1 MPLMMEADMDID
13 DLFGDGTGLSF
24 STNPPTKELCQRVDE
39 LRTGGCCQQIVWSKC
54 GSIASVASNGYT
66 LEIRFLRCHPK
77 TGSWELSEPNT
88 PSFTSTQDG
97 GPIRHLSWSPT
108 GCDLAVIDSAG
119 RVTILSIFS
128 SLNKLAITR
137 SCQVDTADDL
147 QTPVGSY
154 WLPLAPVP
162 PGRPTFL
169 NGPGIKEGH
178 GYRYEASQAP
188 ILGPCNP
195 IPGKSA
201 FIFVTTNGLL
211 KLLWPQSN
219 NKWCD
224 IHTELES
231 IVSSNDL
238 ITHAAICP
246 DKNQSPHG
254 LLMIAFATASK
265 QLRTVRAL
273 IDWNI
278 QKGEKAP
285 NGTFQLNPTLKTR
298 HLAMTIWAPESSS
311 DPMNDSQLDSSMVEI
326 SYLEF
331 LPPSEDMNA
340 KMAPTILV
348 IKSYIPKFRSQYNQD
363 FETIFE
369 RWEVREKSLSVNP
382 VFEQLSASRDRNV
395 AQLGSIS
402 VLKKIK
408 SYKVNKIVVG
418 LEVMNLGKIIF
429 LAYSDGSVEYRE
441 RMGFTKTF
449 SDNDLNR
456 VWHLSQIGFTYP
468 EDDPCLQ
475 VALSP
480 TQSSIVYSDK
490 EGKIKWKQLEYHSGQ
505 IGTSMDE
512 PIYAATVAALSLSC
526 GTAVMR
532 NSNFDDLLAFAS
544 RYSATQ
550 LAFDWLVELSC
561 ILKLHVDYSD
571 ENHHQL
577 LIRNTTIQLCLSVQ
591 NSLGFKGKLSA
602 RTFSGKNA
610 WLILQLRNTV
620 VQVAMAANS
629 KLPANN
635 SVEKFSPLDEPEVI
649 NFLTGSIR
657 WALDLIAW
665 VIDSLLSLSRN
676 LPSKMDLT
684 KASDLSLKELLSH
697 LQATNDVSL
706 HFILA
711 SATRGFL
718 TAINRRLQH
727 LDNIAKKSLSISIS
741 SGTSPPLI
749 SPELR
754 TAYRKTATVLSN
766 SIIKLDTVEKFLTSI
781 SQKIKEAYANYTPS
795 LNRTGNLEKTRNN
808 FEVKLLFGG
817 PIPDA
822 LKPVVIELFKK
833 DGILEKL
840 REEFDESRL
849 FFADFSLLEVDDDK
863 ASLKKRGQMNS
874 VMDCFKKSWLKK
886 PSIGEINDSV
896 NGVMMSKSEYPGAK
910 ATGNRQD
917 LKWRRCTR
925 CAAISEDA
933 LAQRQ
938 PLQWLVMQQRRCFCS
953 GYWSTVSPG
962 DIVA

>member
-1 MPLMMEADMDID
+1 MDID
-13 DLFGDGTGLSF
+13 DLFGDGAGLSF
-24 STNPPTKELCQRVDE
+24 STQPPTKELLQRVDE
-39 LRTGGCCQQIVWSKC
+39 LRIGGCCQQIAWSKC

-77 TGSWELSEPNT
+77 SGTWELSEPS
-88 PSFTSTQDG
+88 PSFTSSQDG

-137 SCQVDTADDL
+137 NYQVDTADDL

-162 PGRPTFL
+162 PGRPTFH
-169 NGPGIKEGH
+169 NGPGIKDGR
-178 GYRYEASQAP
+178 GYRYEASQAQ

-201 FIFVTTNGLL
+201 FVFVTTNGLL

-246 DKNQSPHG
+246 DKNHSPYG

-265 QLRTVRAL
+265 QLRVVRAL

-278 QKGEKAP
+278 QKGEKVP
-285 NGTFQLNPTLKTR
+285 NGTFLLNPTLKTR
-298 HLAMTIWAPESSS
+298 HIAMTSWAPEYSS
-311 DPMNDSQLDSSMVEI
+311 DSMNDSQLDLSMVEL

-331 LPPSEDMNA
+331 LPPAEDVNA
-340 KMAPTILV
+340 KMVPPTILAV
-348 IKSYIPKFRSQYNQD
+348 KSYLPTFRSQYYQD
-363 FETIFE
+363 VETTFE
-369 RWEVREKSLSVNP
+369 RWEVQEKPLSVNP
-382 VFEQLSASRDRNV
+382 AFEQLGGSQDKNPS
-395 AQLGSIS
+395 QLGTIS

-408 SYKVNKIVVG
+408 RYKVNKIVTG
-418 LEVMNLGKIIF
+418 LEIINLGKIIF

-441 RMGFTKTF
+441 RIGFIETF
-449 SDNDLNR
+449 NDNDLNR
-456 VWHLSQIGFTYP
+456 VWHLSQIGYTYADG
-468 EDDPCLQ
+468 EPCIQ

-480 TQSSIVYSDK
+480 TQSSMVYLEK
-490 EGKIKWKQLEYHSGQ
+490 NGKIKWKQLEYHSGQ
-505 IGTSMDE
+505 IGTSMEE

-532 NSNFDDLLAFAS
+532 NSNFDDLLAFAK
-544 RYSATQ
+544 RYALPQ
-550 LAFDWLVELSC
+550 LAFDWLNELSS
-561 ILKLHVDYSD
+561 ILKLYVDYSD

-591 NSLGFKGKLSA
+591 NSLGFNGVLNA

-620 VQVAMAANS
+620 VQVAMAANT
-629 KLPANN
+629 KFPVNN
-635 SVEKFSPLDEPEVI
+635 SAEKASPLDEPDVI

-665 VIDSLLSLSRN
+665 IIDSLLSLSRS
-676 LPSKMDLT
+676 LPSNIDLT
-684 KASDLSLKELLSH
+684 KASNLSLIELLAH
-697 LQATNDVSL
+697 LQSTNNISL

-711 SATRGFL
+711 SSTRGFL
-718 TAINRRLQH
+718 IAINRRLQH
-727 LDNIAKKSLSISIS
+727 LDNIAKKSLSISMS
-741 SGTSPPLI
+741 TTNTSPLI
-749 SPELR
+749 LPALR
-754 TAYRKTATVLSN
+754 DAYKQVATIISN
-766 SIIKLDTVEKFLTSI
+766 SIIRLDTIEKFLTSV
-781 SQKIKEAYANYTPS
+781 SQQVKEAYASYTLPLGS
-795 LNRTGNLEKTRNN
+795 AGNQDKTRNGL
-808 FEVKLLFGG
+808 EIKLLFGG
-817 PIPDA
+817 PIPDP
-822 LKPVVIELFKK
+822 LKPVIVELFKK
-833 DGILEKL
+833 DGILEMV
-840 REEFDESRL
+840 REEIDESRL
-849 FFADFSLLEVDDDK
+849 FFADFTMLEVDDDR
-863 ASLKKRGQMNS
+863 ASLKKRGKMNL
-874 VMDCFKKSWLKK
+874 VMDCFKKLWLQK
-886 PSIGEINDSV
+886 PLKETGDDINDLMA
-896 NGVMMSKSEYPGAK
+896 GKSENLSTRVAGK
-910 ATGNRQD
+910 RQE

-933 LAQRQ
+933 LVQRP

-953 GYWSTVSPG
+953 GYWSTLNS
-962 DIVA
+962 AESLA

>member
-24 STNPPTKELCQRVDE
+24 SAQPPTKELFQRIDE
-39 LRTGGCCQQIVWSKC
+39 LRIGGCCQQIAWSKC

-77 TGSWELSEPNT
+77 TGNWELSKPST

-97 GPIRHLSWSPT
+97 GPIRHLSWSST

-137 SCQVDTADDL
+137 NYQVDTADDL

-162 PGRPTFL
+162 PGRPTFQ
-169 NGPGIKEGH
+169 NGPGIKEGR
-178 GYRYEASQAP
+178 GYRYETSQTP
-188 ILGPCNP
+188 TLGPCNP

-201 FIFVTTNGLL
+201 FVFVTTNGLL

-231 IVSSNDL
+231 IVSSDDL

-254 LLMIAFATASK
+254 LLMIAFATSSK

-285 NGTFQLNPTLKTR
+285 NGTFLLNPTLKTR
-298 HLAMTIWAPESSS
+298 HLAMTSWAPEYSLDS
-311 DPMNDSQLDSSMVEI
+311 MNDSQLDLSMVEL

-331 LPPSEDMNA
+331 LPPAEDINA
-340 KMAPTILV
+340 KMAPPTILAV
-348 IKSYIPKFRSQYNQD
+348 KSCLPTSRSQFYQD
-363 FETIFE
+363 FETTFE
-369 RWEVREKSLSVNP
+369 RWEVREKPLSVNSA
-382 VFEQLSASRDRNV
+382 FEQLGGSQDKNA
-395 AQLGSIS
+395 AQFASIS

-408 SYKVNKIVVG
+408 SHKVNKIVIG
-418 LEVMNLGKIIF
+418 LEIMNLGKIIF

-441 RMGFTKTF
+441 RIGFTETF
-449 SDNDLNR
+449 NDNNLNR
-456 VWHLSQIGFTYP
+456 VCHLSQIGYTYADGEP
-468 EDDPCLQ
+468 PIQ

-480 TQSSIVYSDK
+480 TQSSLVYLEK
-490 EGKIKWKQLEYHSGQ
+490 NGKIKWKQLEYHLGQ
-505 IGTSMDE
+505 MGTSMEE

-544 RYSATQ
+544 RFTLPQ
-550 LAFDWLVELSC
+550 LAFDWLIELSC

-577 LIRNTTIQLCLSVQ
+577 LIRNTTIQICLSVQ
-591 NSLGFKGKLSA
+591 NSLGFKGLLNA

-610 WLILQLRNTV
+610 WIVLQLRNTV
-620 VQVAMAANS
+620 VQVAMAAGT
-629 KLPANN
+629 KLPVTN
-635 SVEKFSPLDEPEVI
+635 SVEKASPLDEPEI
-649 NFLTGSIR
+649 IYFLAGSIR
-657 WALDLIAW
+657 WAIDLIAW
-665 VIDSLLSLSRN
+665 IIDSLLSLPRS
-676 LPSKMDLT
+676 LPSNIDLT
-684 KASDLSLKELLSH
+684 KASDLSLLELLAH
-697 LQATNDVSL
+697 LQSTNNISL
-706 HFILA
+706 HLILA
-711 SATRGFL
+711 SSTRGFL
-718 TAINRRLQH
+718 IALNRRLQH
-727 LDNIAKKSLSISIS
+727 LDNIAKKSLTISMS
-741 SGTSPPLI
+741 NTMTSPLI
-749 SPELR
+749 LSALR
-754 TAYRKTATVLSN
+754 TAYRQIATILSN
-766 SIIKLDTVEKFLTSI
+766 SIIGLDTVEKFLTSI
-781 SQKIKEAYANYTPS
+781 SKQVKEAYSSYTPPLGS
-795 LNRTGNLEKTRNN
+795 TGNLEKARNAL
-808 FEVKLLFGG
+808 EIKLLFGG

-822 LKPVVIELFKK
+822 LKPVIVELFKK
-833 DGILEKL
+833 DGILEMV
-840 REEFDESRL
+840 RDEIDESRL
-849 FFADFSLLEVDDDK
+849 FFADFTMLEVDDDK
-863 ASLKKRGQMNS
+863 ASLKKRKQMNL
-874 VMDCFKKSWLKK
+874 VMDCFKKLWIQK
-886 PSIGEINDSV
+886 PSQEMGNSL
-896 NGVMMSKSEYPGAK
+896 NNVMMGKSEHS
-910 ATGNRQD
+910 ATRVTGKRQE

-933 LAQRQ
+933 LVQRQ

-953 GYWSTVSPG
+953 GYWSTLDSG
-962 DIVA
+962 ETVA